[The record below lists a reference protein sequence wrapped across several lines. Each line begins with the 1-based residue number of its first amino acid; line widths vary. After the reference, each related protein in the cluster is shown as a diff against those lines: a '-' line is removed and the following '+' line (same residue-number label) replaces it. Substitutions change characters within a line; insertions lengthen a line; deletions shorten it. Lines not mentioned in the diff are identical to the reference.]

1 MTTFSEVVQRVTAWA
16 AGRDVSVLLV
26 GSYARDAARPDSDV
40 DIVVLMAEP
49 DPSCVDELALGE
61 LIRTETWGPL
71 SERRF
76 LAPGGLEVEFGVGP
90 LSWADTDPVDPG
102 THRVV
107 SDGARILHDPT
118 GLLAVLLTAVGR

>member
-1 MTTFSEVVQRVTAWA
+1 MTFEEVVEQATQWA
-16 AGRDVSVLLV
+16 AGRGVSLLLV

-40 DIVVLMAEP
+40 DLVVLMP
-49 DPSCVDELALGE
+49 DPDPACVDELAVGE
-61 LIRTETWGPL
+61 LIRTETWGL
-71 SERRF
+71 IAERRF
-76 LAPGGLEVEFGVGP
+76 RTPGGLEVEFGIGP

-118 GLLAVLLTAVGR
+118 GLLADLLTAVGR

>member
-1 MTTFSEVVQRVTAWA
+1 VSTFDDVVQRVTEWA
-16 AGRDVSVLLV
+16 IGRDVSVLLV

-40 DIVVLMAEP
+40 DLVVLMPDP
-49 DPSCVDELALGE
+49 DPSYVDELALGV
-61 LIRTETWGPL
+61 LIRTGTWGPI

-76 LAPGGLEVEFGVGP
+76 RTPSGLEVEFGVGP

-107 SDGARILHDPT
+107 SDGARILHDPA
-118 GLLAVLLTAVGR
+118 GLLAGLLTAVGR

>member
-1 MTTFSEVVQRVTAWA
+1 VTTFSEVVQRVTAWA
-16 AGRDVSVLLV
+16 VARDVSVLLV

-49 DPSCVDELALGE
+49 DPSCVDELTLGE
-61 LIRTETWGPL
+61 LIRTETWGPI
-71 SERRF
+71 SERRVR
-76 LAPGGLEVEFGVGP
+76 APGGLEVEFGVGP

-118 GLLAVLLTAVGR
+118 GLLAALLTAVAR